1 LQTALAYRE
10 RNGRQKRSRQGAR
23 KGGVMER
30 FLMIGVVAALCAMGG
45 ARMLSAVAAS
55 RPSEPPAAAVAT
67 VESDASQLQPLNSGE
82 ASIAKSSDGH
92 FWADAEVDGH
102 PVRFLIDTG
111 ATAVALTANDARNL
125 GIDPSSLQYQYTVMT
140 ANGPAKAAQVK
151 LGLVSV
157 GRAEVSDV
165 QAFVIDKGLET
176 SLLGM
181 SYLGRLTKFE
191 ATQDALVLKS

>member
-1 LQTALAYRE
+1 M
-10 RNGRQKRSRQGAR
+10 KAR
-23 KGGVMER
+23 KGGVMVR

-45 ARMLSAVAAS
+45 ARVLTTFMANPSA
-55 RPSEPPAAAVAT
+55 PHPAAAVAT
-67 VESDASQLQPLNSGE
+67 VSPDPAQPPSVSGE
-82 ASIAKSSDGH
+82 ASIAKSVDGH
-92 FWADAEVDGH
+92 FWANAEVDGH
-102 PVRFLIDTG
+102 PVRFLVDTG
-111 ATAVALTANDARNL
+111 ATAVALTADDARNL

-151 LGLVSV
+151 LGFVSV

-165 QAFVIDKGLET
+165 QAYVIDKGLET

-181 SYLGRLTKFE
+181 SYLGRLAKFE